1 MVLFLLV
8 HPAIGA
14 GYSLDIELLRPSPTP
29 DHSFGVDGPAVV
41 PPGELRMIT
50 FAQVRE
56 DPLVV
61 YEFGKEAGAVVG
73 TRNAWHLGAS
83 YGLYKRVALRTVL
96 PVAVQWGSDSPDAAS
111 SAGGLGDLS
120 AGLTWQMIENPF
132 ASLGLRTDFYAPTS
146 PEGSYLGET
155 DPRFEAGL
163 LASLEGGPATVLIDT
178 TLMSR
183 SLVATDK
190 DLDLGSELA
199 TTAALRVG
207 IHPKADVGVS
217 ALTRTGIGRF
227 LQGGETPMELVGGF
241 QIHPSERVQLDFGAG
256 RGVLQGY
263 GTTKMR
269 GVLGLTWRAPPP
281 QRPIPTPPPRVI
293 VDPPRPPVEPPRDE
307 DVWDPQRL
315 VHITS
320 ELIDPT
326 DPIRFRVDTAEILPE
341 SLAEL
346 DATAALLADHDEI
359 MLVAIEGHAS
369 EEGTYEHNYALSTE
383 RSLAIYRALIER
395 GIHPDRLALRPWGER
410 KPLATGATEDELR
423 KNRAVVFVIES
434 RRFDFEP
441 ARDYG
446 PAFTSPIDGKEIPI
460 APPTTPPEPPP
471 PSIDPSMFD
480 PDAE

>member
-8 HPAIGA
+8 HPALSA

-29 DHSFGVDGPAVV
+29 DHVFGVDGPRVV
-41 PPGELRMIT
+41 EPRELRMIT
-50 FAQVRE
+50 FAQLE
-56 DPLVV
+56 SDPLVV
-61 YEFGKEAGAVVG
+61 YEFGEESGAAVG

-83 YGLYKRVALRTVL
+83 YGLYKHVALRTVL
-96 PVAVQWGSDSPDAAS
+96 PMAVQWGADAEEAAS
-111 SAGGLGDLS
+111 RAGGFGDWS
-120 AGLTWQMIENPF
+120 AGLTWQMIERPF
-132 ASLGLRTDFYAPTS
+132 GSLGVRTDFYAPTS

-163 LASLEGGPATVLIDT
+163 LASLEGGPVTALLDT

-183 SLVATDK
+183 SFVATDK
-190 DLDLGSELA
+190 DLDLGSELT
-199 TTAALRVG
+199 TTAALRFGV
-207 IHPKADVGVS
+207 HPKADVGVS

-227 LQGGETPMELVGGF
+227 LQGGETPLELVGGV
-241 QIHPSERVQLDFGAG
+241 QLHPGERVQVDIGGG
-256 RGVLQGY
+256 RGVLEGY
-263 GTTKMR
+263 GTTSMR
-269 GVLGLTWRAPPP
+269 WLLGVTFRAPPP
-281 QRPIPTPPPRVI
+281 ERVVVIPPPPPIIRPVATPPEAEEEQRPL
-293 VDPPRPPVEPPRDE
+293 VE
-307 DVWDPQRL
+307 L
-315 VHITS
+315 TA

-341 SLAEL
+341 SLPAL

-359 MLVAIEGHAS
+359 TLVAIEGHAS

-410 KPLATGATEDELR
+410 KPLATGASEDELR

-446 PAFTSPIDGKEIPI
+446 PAFTSPIDGTEIPI
-460 APPTTPPEPPP
+460 APPSTPPTPPEPA
-471 PSIDPSMFD
+471 IDPSMFD
-480 PDAE
+480 PGE

>member
-8 HPAIGA
+8 HPALSA

-29 DHSFGVDGPAVV
+29 DHVFGVDGPAVV
-41 PPGELRMIT
+41 PPGEFRMIT
-50 FAQVRE
+50 FAQVQE

-61 YEFGKEAGAVVG
+61 YEFGKEAGSVVG

-83 YGLYKRVALRTVL
+83 YGLYKHVALRTVL
-96 PVAVQWGSDSPDAAS
+96 PVAVQWGSDSEEAAS
-111 SAGGLGDLS
+111 AAGGLGDLS
-120 AGLTWQMIENPF
+120 AGITWQMIHNPV

-146 PEGSYLGET
+146 PEDSYLGEA

-183 SLVATDK
+183 ALVATDK
-190 DLDLGSELA
+190 DLDLGSELT
-199 TTAALRVG
+199 TTAALRIG

-241 QIHPSERVQLDFGAG
+241 QVHPSERVQLDFGAG

-263 GTTKMR
+263 GTTKLR
-269 GVLGLTWRAPPP
+269 GVLGLTLRAPP
-281 QRPIPTPPPRVI
+281 RPRVVARAPEPSIVYTPPMP
-293 VDPPRPPVEPPRDE
+293 DPEVVSDPTGLVEY
-307 DVWDPQRL
+307 
-315 VHITS
+315 TS
-320 ELIDPT
+320 EFIDPKE
-326 DPIRFRVDTAEILPE
+326 PIRFRVDTAEILPE
-341 SLAEL
+341 SLPAL

-359 MLVAIEGHAS
+359 TLVAIEGHAS

-383 RSLAIYRALIER
+383 RSLAIYQALIER

-410 KPLATGATEDELR
+410 KPLATGASEDDLR

-460 APPTTPPEPPP
+460 APPSAPPPPPEPA
-471 PSIDPSMFD
+471 IDPSMFD
-480 PDAE
+480 PDE